1 MMWKYLV
8 LLAAHLL
15 KYVIVGLISYLLPH
29 FLPLFA
35 ACCSLRKLFA
45 LPVPDLLFA
54 ATCMLSMI

>member
-29 FLPLFA
+29 FLPLSA
-35 ACCSLRKLFA
+35 ARCSLQKLFA
-45 LPVPDLLFA
+45 LSVPDLLFA
-54 ATCMLSMI
+54 ATCLLSLI